1 MNPQDD
7 RLDSLASDVARN
19 VSLAWSREFS
29 EIVPETCTGA
39 HRHHYQF
46 GVSFGLAYA
55 ICSGMGLPG
64 ADFDYVHIR
73 ALANVFRLQD
83 AKVLELWHCLKDKPD
98 EDFIQGLVDAK
109 GCSRAPVASPSNSSR
124 Y

>member
-1 MNPQDD
+1 MNPQDE
-7 RLDSLASDVARN
+7 RLDRLASDVARN

-29 EIVPETCTGA
+29 EIVPETYTGA
-39 HRHHYQF
+39 DRDNYQF

-55 ICSGMGLPG
+55 ICSGIGLPG

-73 ALANVFRLQD
+73 ALANVFRRQD
-83 AKVLELWHCLKDKPD
+83 AKILELWHCLKDKQD
-98 EDFIQGLVDAK
+98 EDFVQGLVDAK
-109 GCSRAPVASPSNSSR
+109 RCSRTPATSTSNWSR

>member
-1 MNPQDD
+1 MNPQGEK
-7 RLDSLASDVARN
+7 LDKLASDVARN
-19 VSLAWSREFS
+19 VSLGWSREFS

-39 HRHHYQF
+39 HRHNYQF

-73 ALANVFRLQD
+73 ALANVF
-83 AKVLELWHCLKDKPD
+83 CLKDKQD

-109 GCSRAPVASPSNSSR
+109 GFPRTPVTSAYNSSR

>member
-1 MNPQDD
+1 M
-7 RLDSLASDVARN
+7 
-19 VSLAWSREFS
+19 SLAWSREFS
-29 EIVPETCTGA
+29 EIVPETCTGEQ
-39 HRHHYQF
+39 RHNYQF

-64 ADFDYVHIR
+64 ADFDHVHIR
-73 ALANVFRLQD
+73 ALANVFCLQD
-83 AKVLELWHCLKDKPD
+83 TEVLELWHCLKDKQD

-109 GCSRAPVASPSNSSR
+109 GFPRTSVTSAYNSSR